1 MERIVS
7 QMVELHVSAVVLPV
21 ATPCSSDGGGGVAV
35 WVQRAVGGGCMAGE
49 GVFPSGKLNSLVK
62 RVNGPSKKGKDRD
75 CGVFKIKEGDEFKS
89 GTLN

>member
-1 MERIVS
+1 M
-7 QMVELHVSAVVLPV
+7 
-21 ATPCSSDGGGGVAV
+21 AV
-35 WVQRAVGGGCMAGE
+35 WVQRAVEEGCMAGE